1 MGLIVFIN
9 VIKELSWEWKPKKM
23 KKMSSMKHFQK
34 WIRGRKIRIMVSSS
48 VPMNVYW
55 HKESNPGSHGG
66 TKELVYMC
74 LHEFEGAMFR
84 DEIEFDAHFMGR

>member
-1 MGLIVFIN
+1 
-9 VIKELSWEWKPKKM
+9 
-23 KKMSSMKHFQK
+23 
-34 WIRGRKIRIMVSSS
+34 MVSSS

-84 DEIEFDAHFMGR
+84 DEIEFDAHYMGR